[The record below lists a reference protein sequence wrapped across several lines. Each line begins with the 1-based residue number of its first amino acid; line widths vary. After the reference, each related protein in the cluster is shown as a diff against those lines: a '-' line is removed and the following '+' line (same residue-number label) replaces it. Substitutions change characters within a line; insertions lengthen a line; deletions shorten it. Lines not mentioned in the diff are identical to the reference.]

1 MKLNNSLMKV
11 VQRIMERIWS
21 VKKYWSKVLLLRY
34 YVSVNK
40 YGVNCGTSLRFG
52 ENKGWIK
59 EIDPK
64 ENRS

>member
-1 MKLNNSLMKV
+1 MKWNNSLMKV
-11 VQRIMERIWS
+11 VQRVMGRIWS

-40 YGVNCGTSLRFG
+40 YGDNCGTSLRFG